1 MLTQAPHCAARIAE
15 GNIEDT
21 QSTVKS
27 DRQAHDLANLC
38 FLLFILGGIAGVA
51 QFSSPLPFGAG
62 FEMVAIGK
70 NLAISGSFANPFLIL
85 DTGPTAVNPP
95 LYPLLLSILFK
106 LFGSPGFV
114 LVAATI
120 GNIVMNALTASWLP
134 RVSLAVFGS
143 TTPGVIAAI
152 LWLAAAQ
159 LTPAWDASYTVA
171 GLTLFCWYSTSA
183 LKSNRPVK
191 SAILSGLL
199 AAAVMLL
206 NPSSIIV
213 LLPWLA
219 YLVLVHKVDRRRSL
233 LFAATVLATVCVPVS
248 LWVLRNSVVLGA
260 PVLRTNL
267 GMTLYVSNND
277 CAQPSLVQSGRTGCY
292 QRHHPN
298 ESVLEAQALRSEGE
312 VNYDRSRVA
321 SSINWI
327 RSNPTRFRQLT
338 IERWREF
345 WFPQPGK
352 AAFPAYVIWFAT
364 ALSVPGFIVMMWR
377 RELAALFIGFALVV
391 YPLMYYIVV
400 SDVRYRYPV
409 LWLSL
414 LAAGYFIHS
423 TRVLHWIR
431 IKLADAV
438 SFTCGRLWMRG
449 YVRARSNT

>member
-1 MLTQAPHCAARIAE
+1 MFTQTSHRLTRVATRNVDE
-15 GNIEDT
+15 T
-21 QSTVKS
+21 KSTVKG
-27 DRQAHDLANLC
+27 DRQAHNLANLC
-38 FLLFILGGIAGVA
+38 FLLFALGGIAGIA

-70 NLAISGSFANPFLIL
+70 NLAISGSFANPFLSL

-95 LYPLLLSILFK
+95 LYPLFLSILFK

-143 TTPGVIAAI
+143 ATPGVFAAI
-152 LWLAAAQ
+152 LWLAAVQ
-159 LTPAWDASYTVA
+159 LMPAWDASYTVA
-171 GLTLFCWYSTSA
+171 GLTLFCWYSASA
-183 LKSNRPVK
+183 IKSKRSVK
-191 SAILSGLL
+191 AAILSGFL
-199 AAAVMLL
+199 ASAVMLL

-219 YLVLVHKVDRRRSL
+219 YLVFIQTVERRRSL
-233 LFAATVLATVCVPVS
+233 LFATTVFAIVCVPVS
-248 LWVLRNSVVLGA
+248 LWVLRNFVVLGA

-277 CAQPSLVQSGRTGCY
+277 CAQPSLIKSGQIGCY

-321 SSINWI
+321 SSLNWI
-327 RSNPTRFRQLT
+327 RLNPTRFRQLT
-338 IERWREF
+338 IERLRHF
-345 WFPQPGK
+345 WFPPPGRP
-352 AAFPAYVIWFAT
+352 AFPAYMIWLGT
-364 ALSVPGFIVMMWR
+364 ALSVPGLILMMWR
-377 RELAALFIGFALVV
+377 RERAALFIGFALIL

-400 SDVRYRYPV
+400 ADVRYRYPV

-423 TRVLHWIR
+423 TQPKVWLTRV
-431 IKLADAV
+431 
-438 SFTCGRLWMRG
+438 
-449 YVRARSNT
+449 RSRFAST